1 MCVRH
6 ALAELNEW
14 YRAQGDELLPI
25 YRDATTLLPST
36 QAARREENRQL
47 GDALVA
53 GFAGADE
60 RGPSLRAVA
69 HLQAA
74 RDAIGHWLIGYAV
87 VLAILLFALWDMV
100 VKPRVT

>member
-1 MCVRH
+1 VCVRH
-6 ALAELNEW
+6 ALAELYEW
-14 YRAQGDELLPI
+14 YRAQGDELFPI
-25 YRDATTLLPST
+25 YRDATTLPPST

-60 RGPSLRAVA
+60 RGRSLRAVA

-74 RDAIGHWLIGYAV
+74 RDAIGHWLIGYSSG
-87 VLAILLFALWDMV
+87 
-100 VKPRVT
+100 